1 MDKDASWWRRAYG
14 LGTAFVASNLRRGLA
29 VVPSPAFVLSLVSL
43 TFSAISLY
51 VTVLEQPRLKI
62 FAGCNW
68 QYGRGPGSFDEYFVI
83 PVTVVNDGARGGTV
97 LALELEVEKGGSAR
111 SFAGNFT
118 LAGLNDQARGL
129 FAPLAIAGHASAS
142 SAIVFTQ
149 RTRANPPLFDEA
161 ALAAA
166 DHFSATLK
174 FRTALP
180 FSYGFVD
187 RLLPGRP
194 TEARFEPLLRSD
206 DLAPVLDD
214 KLASFDA
221 CASVPSDTVSGNPK

>member
-1 MDKDASWWRRAYG
+1 MDKGASRWRRAYG
-14 LGTAFVASNLRRGLA
+14 LSAAFAASNFRRGLA
-29 VVPSPAFVLSLVSL
+29 VVSSPAFVVSLVSL

-62 FAGCNW
+62 LAGCNW

-83 PVTVVNDGARGGTV
+83 PITVVNDGARGGTV
-97 LALELEVEKGGSAR
+97 LALELAVEKDGSAR
-111 SFAGNFT
+111 SFTGNFT
-118 LAGLNDQARGL
+118 LAGFNDQARRL

-149 RTRANPPLFDEA
+149 RTRANPPLFNEV
-161 ALAAA
+161 ALASA
-166 DHFSATLK
+166 DRFSATLK
-174 FRTALP
+174 FRTALTS
-180 FSYGFVD
+180 SYGFVD
-187 RLLPGRP
+187 RLLPSRP
-194 TEARFEPLLRSD
+194 TESRFEPLLRPD

-221 CASVPSDTVSGNPK
+221 CAPGLSNTVNGNPK